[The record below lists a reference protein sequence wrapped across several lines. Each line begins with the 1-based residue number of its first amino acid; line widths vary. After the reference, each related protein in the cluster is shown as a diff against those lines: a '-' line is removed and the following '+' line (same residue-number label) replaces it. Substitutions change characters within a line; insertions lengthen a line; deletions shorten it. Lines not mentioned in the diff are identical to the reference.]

1 MDVVS
6 LFSALSLVSVYIYM
20 HIGIYTFRQNKKS
33 IINRVFLSLCTSYAI
48 WSFAYAFA
56 YVSNDKYIFSV
67 WNKISAIGWCSFS
80 AISLCLVLL
89 ITEKK
94 IIKKRIVKVAIFFP
108 AIIFFYMAVVLFGP
122 DINTSPFIT
131 NIFYVGDF
139 LYNFIFLIISI
150 IIIFVWGL
158 KTDSKRIKH
167 QSKILV
173 LSSAIPFCLD
183 LITQTIMPLLGA
195 PDFPLM
201 GQLYSIIMII
211 GNYIVITKY
220 KFLRMPEKFLFEE
233 VQNEMMDMLIL
244 INEKFDIIRVSTH
257 TLNLLNFEKHQILN
271 KNINTLFDGDTISQI
286 YKCNNQEQSKKYN
299 DIEMIGNND
308 KRIPTNIT
316 FIPICDNKFN
326 DFLGAALIIQDIR
339 IEYELRR
346 KNEQLHEKT
355 IKDGLTKLY
364 NHKYSMEIIEKE
376 INNLNLESNKKE
388 LSLMM
393 VDIDYFKR
401 VNDVHGHLFGDYVLE
416 TLSNILVNNTN
427 DRGYVGRFGG
437 EEFVIILPKMGIH
450 KAYDIGEKIRNS
462 VEKYKFKND
471 LKLTISIG
479 IKQCKNESSMQL
491 VKNAD
496 DLLYKAKQNG
506 RNRIECS
513 YN

>member
-56 YVSNDKYIFSV
+56 YVSKDQYSFSM

-80 AISLCLVLL
+80 AIALYLVLL

-94 IIKKRIVKVAIFFP
+94 IINKRIVEVAIFSP
-108 AIIFFYMAVVLFGP
+108 AIIFFYMAVFLFGV

-131 NIFYVGDF
+131 TIFYVGDF

-150 IIIFVWGL
+150 ITIFVWGL
-158 KTDSKRIKH
+158 KADSKRIKH

-173 LSSAIPFCLD
+173 LSSVIPFCLN
-183 LITQTIMPLLGA
+183 LITQTIIPLFGIKN
-195 PDFPLM
+195 FPLM
-201 GQLYSIIMII
+201 GQLYSVIMII

-220 KFLRMPEKFLFEE
+220 KFLRMPEKFLIEE
-233 VQNEMMDMLIL
+233 IENEMMDMLIL
-244 INEKFDIIRVSTH
+244 INEKFNIIRVSAH
-257 TLNLLNFEKHQILN
+257 TLELLNFEKSEILN
-271 KNINTLFDGDTISQI
+271 ININTLFNEDIIGEF
-286 YKCNNQEQSKKYN
+286 YKCSNHKQSKKYN
-299 DIEMIGNND
+299 DVEIRGNGS

-326 DFLGAALIIQDIR
+326 DFLGAALVIQDIS

-346 KNEQLHEKT
+346 KNEQLQEKT
-355 IKDGLTKLY
+355 IRDGLTKLY
-364 NHKYSMEIIEKE
+364 NHKYSMEIIEEE
-376 INNLNLESNKKE
+376 INKLNLEANKRE

-393 VDIDYFKR
+393 IDIDYFKN
-401 VNDVHGHLFGDYVLE
+401 VNDTHGHLFGDYVLE
-416 TLSNILVNNTN
+416 TLAHILVNNIN
-427 DRGYVGRFGG
+427 DNGYVGRFGG
-437 EEFVIILPKMGIH
+437 EEFIIILPQMGID

-462 VEKYKFKND
+462 IETYKFEND
-471 LKLTISIG
+471 LKLTVSIG
-479 IKQCKNESSMQL
+479 IKQCRNESSVEL
-491 VKNAD
+491 LKNAD

-506 RNRIECS
+506 RNRIEYS
-513 YN
+513 G